1 MGIGRGGWLSGEG
14 HGHGEMGV
22 GSGKWRVAS
31 GEWQV
36 GCGREPLQGPSR
48 AIFNNLFMFTHH
60 KQLRVCWKAPSPCHR
75 FSSAFPS
82 LFLRF
87 SSAWPSP
94 RGRFSWSGAKWFR
107 GMSSLGDRGH
117 FLLLFICFAYT
128 EKVYA
133 TQRSILYKGKYMF
146 GHIKCFNLMECRP

>member
-31 GEWQV
+31 GMWEGASPRTKSSNIQQFIYV
-36 GCGREPLQGPSR
+36 Y
-48 AIFNNLFMFTHH
+48 
-60 KQLRVCWKAPSPCHR
+60 APQTIESVLE
-75 FSSAFPS
+75 SAFS
-82 LFLRF
+82 LPPLLLRF

>member
-75 FSSAFPS
+75 FCSAFPP

-87 SSAWPSP
+87 SSAFPP
-94 RGRFSWSGAKWFR
+94 
-107 GMSSLGDRGH
+107 LG
-117 FLLLFICFAYT
+117 LLLVAASVGQGQNGLEGCLRSGTEDIFYYYLFVLLTRKKFMRHRGQYYT
-128 EKVYA
+128 KVNTCLA
-133 TQRSILYKGKYMF
+133 ILNVSI
-146 GHIKCFNLMECRP
+146 